1 MLLLNT
7 LGTGDE
13 KRPEQMNR
21 WIDLLDMMQPL
32 QGQVLEIGSRGGERG
47 VGKAFSVK
55 KGGIAED
62 FGDVEELDTVEVA

>member
-1 MLLLNT
+1 MLLLDT
-7 LGTGDE
+7 LGTGDK
-13 KRPEQMNR
+13 KRPEEMNR
-21 WIDLLDMMQPL
+21 WIDLLDMIQSL
-32 QGQVLEIGSRGGERG
+32 QGQVLKISSREGEKG

>member
-1 MLLLNT
+1 MLLLNA

-13 KRPEQMNR
+13 KRPEERNR
-21 WIDLLDMMQPL
+21 WIDLLDMMQSL

-55 KGGIAED
+55 KGGIAKG